1 MNNKVSVIYPSVHS
15 IEQWKAK
22 LLGHVVDAFASDN
35 QAKIQQSISTWR
47 WSDALPFPAANDIRI
62 NGGSLT
68 FEVLAAEAPIFFSLW
83 YTLGEVRVGV
93 RVPSNLF
100 EPTGMIAK
108 KLSLAYDG
116 APCQKITALSN
127 GQFFDWIFRDQGDG
141 FASFR
146 TGMEATQVP
155 LTELAIASRL
165 ADILIH
171 IYMATMNIVVE
182 GRGLKVTF
190 KQIKSQLS
198 TKYVTLEIRGKA
210 EAFEFWIRRFGSIEE
225 KTPLSNGMV
234 SYTLSGDDT
243 LKSIP
248 HGDVCIDEEWFSI
261 LNIQQVNTQARLYGA
276 QK

>member
-1 MNNKVSVIYPSVHS
+1 MSNRNMIVYSSVHG

-22 LLGHVVDAFASDN
+22 MLGHVVDAFASDN

-47 WSDALPFPAANDIRI
+47 WSDALPFPAAGDIRI
-62 NGGSLT
+62 NGGCLT
-68 FEVLAAEAPIFFSLW
+68 FEVLAADAPIFFSLW

-93 RVPSNLF
+93 RIPSNLLD
-100 EPTGMIAK
+100 PNGLIAK

-116 APCQKITALSN
+116 SPCQKITVLSN

-146 TGMEATQVP
+146 TGMEATQQTQ
-155 LTELAIASRL
+155 TELAIASRL

-171 IYMATMNIVVE
+171 LYMATMNIVVE

-198 TKYVTLEIRGKA
+198 AKYVTLDMRGKT
-210 EAFEFWIRRFGSIEE
+210 ETFEFWVRRFGTIE
-225 KTPLSNGMV
+225 KKVPLSDGTV
-234 SYTLSGDDT
+234 SYTLSGDET

-261 LNIQQVNTQARLYGA
+261 LNIQPVNTQARLYGE

>member
-1 MNNKVSVIYPSVHS
+1 MNNKNHVVYSSVHG

-35 QAKIQQSISTWR
+35 QGKIQQSISTWR
-47 WSDALPFPAANDIRI
+47 WSDALPFPTANDIRI
-62 NGGSLT
+62 NGGCLT
-68 FEVLAAEAPIFFSLW
+68 FEVLAADAPIFFSLW

-100 EPTGMIAK
+100 DQNGLISK

-116 APCQKITALSN
+116 LPCQKITMLSN
-127 GQFFDWIFRDQGDG
+127 GQFFDWIFRDQADG

-146 TGMEATQVP
+146 TGMEATQSTQ
-155 LTELAIASRL
+155 TELAIASRL

-171 IYMATMNIVVE
+171 IYMATMNIIVE
-182 GRGLKVTF
+182 NRGLKVTF

-198 TKYVTLEIRGKA
+198 AKYVTLDIRGKT
-210 EAFEFWIRRFGSIEE
+210 EAFEFWVRRFGSI
-225 KTPLSNGMV
+225 KKKVPLSDGMV
-234 SYTLSGDDT
+234 SYTLSGDET
-243 LKSIP
+243 LKGIP

-261 LNIQQVNTQARLYGA
+261 LNIQHENTQTRLYGG

>member
-1 MNNKVSVIYPSVHS
+1 MNNKISVIYHSVHG
-15 IEQWKAK
+15 IERWKAT

-35 QAKIQQSISTWR
+35 QAKIQNSISTWR
-47 WSDALPFPAANDIRI
+47 WSDALPFPTANDIRI

-68 FEVLAAEAPIFFSLW
+68 FDVMVADNPIFFSLW
-83 YTLGEVRVGV
+83 YTLGEIRVGV
-93 RVPSNLF
+93 RVPSTLLDIN
-100 EPTGMIAK
+100 GQVAK

-116 APCQKITALSN
+116 LPCQKMTNLSN

-155 LTELAIASRL
+155 HTELAIASRL

-171 IYMATMNIVVE
+171 LYMATMNIVVE
-182 GRGLKVTF
+182 GRNLKVTF

-198 TKYVTLEIRGKA
+198 AKYVTLDIRGKT
-210 EAFEFWIRRFGSIEE
+210 EAFEFWVRRFGSIE
-225 KTPLSNGMV
+225 KKVPLSDGMV
-234 SYTLSGDDT
+234 SYTLSGDET

-261 LNIQQVNTQARLYGA
+261 LNIQPVNTQALLYGD

>member
-1 MNNKVSVIYPSVHS
+1 MDNKISVIYHSVHS
-15 IEQWKAK
+15 IERWKAK

-47 WSDALPFPAANDIRI
+47 WSDALPFPTADDIRI

-68 FEVLAAEAPIFFSLW
+68 FEVMAADNPIFFSLW
-83 YTLGEVRVGV
+83 YTLGEIRVGV
-93 RVPSNLF
+93 RVPSTLF
-100 EPTGMIAK
+100 DPNGQVVK

-116 APCQKITALSN
+116 LPCQKITNLSN

-146 TGMEATQVP
+146 TGIEATQVP

-171 IYMATMNIVVE
+171 LYMATMNIVVE
-182 GRGLKVTF
+182 NRGLKVTF

-198 TKYVTLEIRGKA
+198 TKYVTLEIRG
-210 EAFEFWIRRFGSIEE
+210 ETDAFEFWVRRFGSIEK
-225 KTPLSNGMV
+225 KTPLSDGMV
-234 SYTLSGDDT
+234 SYTLSGDET

-261 LNIQQVNTQARLYGA
+261 LNIQPVNTQARLYGE